1 MRERWQFQI
10 KNGGVWGLIV
20 SCSIAIID
28 LFEMSFEDAFL
39 SQEKLLRTLYF
50 VLAGIFIVGYS
61 NWKKKNKL
69 ERGAELPHNNPIN
82 E

>member
-1 MRERWQFQI
+1 MSERWQFQI

-20 SCSIAIID
+20 SFSIAIID

-61 NWKKKNKL
+61 SWNKK
-69 ERGAELPHNNPIN
+69 IN
-82 E
+82 

>member
-1 MRERWQFQI
+1 MSERWQFQI

-20 SCSIAIID
+20 SFSIAIID

-69 ERGAELPHNNPIN
+69 ERSVELPQNNPIN

>member
-1 MRERWQFQI
+1 MSERWQFQI

-20 SCSIAIID
+20 SFSIAIID

-69 ERGAELPHNNPIN
+69 ERSAELPNNNPIN